1 MITGNPMKP
10 IDPSEITSEHIYKQR
25 RSILKRLGLLAA
37 SAVLAAC
44 VDIKNQP
51 TSATQSSTAPAN
63 ATATPTIQTAA
74 PDQTN
79 TPSDSFEESTNDLTA
94 YEDAISFTNFY
105 EFSFSKTNVSKLAEN
120 FKTEPW
126 KIQVDGLVKNP
137 QSFDV
142 KELISMFGEEER
154 IYRHR
159 CVEAWSMVI
168 PWLGFPLAK
177 LLDVV
182 QPTDQAKYIVFET
195 LYDPEQM
202 PQQKGS
208 SFEWPY
214 IEGLRL
220 DEARHDLTILATGMY
235 GKPLL
240 PQNGA
245 PIRLVVPWKYGFKG
259 IKSIVKIRLTD
270 VQPTTFWMLAS
281 PNEYG
286 FYANV
291 NPNVNHPRWSQATE
305 YRIGKDDRVPT
316 LMFNGYEEEVAGLYE
331 GMDLRENF

>member
-1 MITGNPMKP
+1 MKP
-10 IDPSEITSEHIYKQR
+10 IDPSEITPEPVYKQR
-25 RSILKRLGLLAA
+25 RKILKQLGLLATA
-37 SAVLAAC
+37 AVLAAC
-44 VDIKNQP
+44 VDTNEQASTTATASP
-51 TSATQSSTAPAN
+51 SSATTKATSSNPATTPAP
-63 ATATPTIQTAA
+63 
-74 PDQTN
+74 TN
-79 TPSDSFEESTNDLTA
+79 TQPETSIEVKNDITA
-94 YEDAISFTNFY
+94 YEDAISFTNYY
-105 EFSFSKTNVSKLAEN
+105 EFSFSKSNVGKLAEN

-126 KIQVDGLVKNP
+126 KIQVEGLVKQP

-168 PWLGFPLAK
+168 PWLGFPLSK
-177 LLDVV
+177 LLDRV
-182 QPTDQAKYIVFET
+182 QPTEQAKYVVFET

-208 SFEWPY
+208 NFEWPY
-214 IEGLRL
+214 VEGLRL

-270 VQPTTFWMLAS
+270 IQPTTFWMLAS

-316 LMFNGYEEEVAGLYE
+316 LMFNGYEEEVASLYE
-331 GMDLRENF
+331 GMDLRVNF